1 MRLTF
6 LWVVFLMLAV
16 PVLASENQLLNV
28 DTRPGASVQIYYMK
42 SDAAKATVVL
52 LPGGAGGLGVKDETP
67 TSSNFL
73 IRSRELFAA
82 HGFNVAAVGKPSDR
96 EDLDFS
102 YRVSANHIEDLRH
115 VVSFLK
121 RDAGLPVWL
130 VGTSRGSISA
140 AAAAI
145 AFGNE
150 ELAGMVLTSSVTS
163 IQKPGAVPYQ
173 ALEAIRIPVL
183 ILHHERD
190 ACSASSPQE
199 VARITRG
206 LKNAPVK
213 KEVFVN
219 GGGSPTGDPCEALH
233 WHGFIGMESDA
244 VAIIAEWIKS
254 PRP

>member
-1 MRLTF
+1 
-6 LWVVFLMLAV
+6 
-16 PVLASENQLLNV
+16 
-28 DTRPGASVQIYYMK
+28 
-42 SDAAKATVVL
+42 
-52 LPGGAGGLGVKDETP
+52 
-67 TSSNFL
+67 
-73 IRSRELFAA
+73 
-82 HGFNVAAVGKPSDR
+82 
-96 EDLDFS
+96 
-102 YRVSANHIEDLRH
+102 
-115 VVSFLK
+115 VSFLK
-121 RDAGLPVWL
+121 RDAGLPIWL

-173 ALEAIRIPVL
+173 ALETIRIPVL

-190 ACSASSPQE
+190 ACSVCSPQE

-206 LKNAPVK
+206 LKNATVK

-219 GGGSPTGDPCEALH
+219 GGGGPTGDPCEAFH
-233 WHGFIGMESDA
+233 WHGFIGMEKEA
-244 VAIIAEWIKS
+244 VDIVAEWIKS